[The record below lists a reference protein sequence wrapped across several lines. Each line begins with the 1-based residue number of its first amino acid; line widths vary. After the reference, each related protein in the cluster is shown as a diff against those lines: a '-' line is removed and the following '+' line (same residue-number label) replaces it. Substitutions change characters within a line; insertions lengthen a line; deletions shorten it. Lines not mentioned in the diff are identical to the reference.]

1 MEWSGSPMKCRNDS
15 KTDIPCSDPVPDS
28 DRQIL
33 DVILQW
39 QEAVTETLT
48 CPSDRFEEMF
58 QRQDKLQRRI
68 LDYFQITPHVQD

>member
-1 MEWSGSPMKCRNDS
+1 MEWSGSPMKRRDDS
-15 KTDIPCSDPVPDS
+15 KTDIPCSGPVPDS

-33 DVILQW
+33 TVILQW

-58 QRQDKLQRRI
+58 QRQDKLQRRV